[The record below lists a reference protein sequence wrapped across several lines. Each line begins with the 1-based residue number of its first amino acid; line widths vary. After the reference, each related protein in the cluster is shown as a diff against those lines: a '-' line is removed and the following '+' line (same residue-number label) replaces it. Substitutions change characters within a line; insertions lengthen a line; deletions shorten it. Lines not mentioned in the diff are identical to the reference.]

1 MNSDMYISIKTF
13 CKINRV
19 DESFVQVLNEYDI
32 LTIEKQNKEAVVA
45 LEALPILEKMVRLH
59 KELDINPEGL
69 HAIHQL
75 LKQIY
80 TLEQEVE
87 LLQRKL
93 RNLDFYR

>member
-1 MNSDMYISIKTF
+1 
-13 CKINRV
+13 
-19 DESFVQVLNEYDI
+19 
-32 LTIEKQNKEAVVA
+32 
-45 LEALPILEKMVRLH
+45 MVRLH

-75 LKQIY
+75 LKQIH

-93 RNLDFYR
+93 RNLYFYR